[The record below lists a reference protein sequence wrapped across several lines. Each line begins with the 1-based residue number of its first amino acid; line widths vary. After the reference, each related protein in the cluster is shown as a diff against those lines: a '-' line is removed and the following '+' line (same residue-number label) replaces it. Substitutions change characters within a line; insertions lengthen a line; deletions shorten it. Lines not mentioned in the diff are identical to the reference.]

1 MVKNKVH
8 ESGNLELE
16 GTPLY
21 TKIISACN
29 RLWSTITGAQQYRF
43 NLMLM
48 NSRRRKLK
56 HISLIYTANPGSTI
70 SMSHSVVDSL
80 IIQEMRHWPQSQ
92 HFSDPEPYLKI
103 WSHIWRCQDIRKS
116 LSSLYYTR
124 KLKSAHIMMPLSLH
138 SSDIRCRR
146 FPYQRFRCK
155 QWAQW
160 TNERIKMLKDTSLM
174 NAKYCFKILNIFIW
188 NL

>member
-21 TKIISACN
+21 TKIISARN

-124 KLKSAHIMMPLSLH
+124 KLKSAHIWCLCRC
-138 SSDIRCRR
+138 IR
-146 FPYQRFRCK
+146 PTSVVDVFRTSVSAASN
-155 QWAQW
+155 WRNER
-160 TNERIKMLKDTSLM
+160 TNE
-174 NAKYCFKILNIFIW
+174 
-188 NL
+188 